1 MPGATPAPEAQTA
14 RLERPTER
22 SQAPAPRS
30 RAATFRSTPVVAGEG
45 SRPSRREPIASTV
58 AGAADALTALPK
70 RQGPAVPNVAHRA
83 PAAVATP
90 SRSGTLAIDAA
101 KRGSRPVFGTK
112 GLVDK
117 SAQAV
122 VPAAAAVAAVAAPP
136 FLRAPAASAPVEG
149 SPKTDP
155 RRAPVVADRR
165 REAARSSVTTPTF
178 VAHAQAGMAPVAF
191 AAAAS
196 VRHAPAHAATRSV
209 LAPMASKPP
218 TRASVPSTRVAA
230 GGDGANLESAS
241 SSPRSTHEGGGS
253 AAASTPAAPSQ
264 TEGSA
269 PSFAPATR
277 SHAGGMTSGAQ
288 QSQPQ
293 PAPGAPTPTA
303 VPVPSQARSLHELAA
318 ADPSLTAAAIGKNAH
333 LRLETGRAG
342 DLTMHL
348 RINDGVADIEV
359 GGAAAEKLGMRSHE
373 LRRALAG
380 EGLTLGQFHTR
391 PAEVPPSSGDD
402 RSTVPMAT
410 AATMTA
416 ASSAGA
422 PSNSPPSSF
431 SSSSSSSSSSSFN
444 QDHRQNQ
451 PRHGA
456 DTAESG
462 GPASAAANGA
472 RARSAAAAT
481 ANEGSGVPRRGLH
494 VTA

>member
-1 MPGATPAPEAQTA
+1 
-14 RLERPTER
+14 
-22 SQAPAPRS
+22 
-30 RAATFRSTPVVAGEG
+30 
-45 SRPSRREPIASTV
+45 
-58 AGAADALTALPK
+58 
-70 RQGPAVPNVAHRA
+70 
-83 PAAVATP
+83 
-90 SRSGTLAIDAA
+90 
-101 KRGSRPVFGTK
+101 
-112 GLVDK
+112 
-117 SAQAV
+117 
-122 VPAAAAVAAVAAPP
+122 
-136 FLRAPAASAPVEG
+136 
-149 SPKTDP
+149 
-155 RRAPVVADRR
+155 
-165 REAARSSVTTPTF
+165 
-178 VAHAQAGMAPVAF
+178 
-191 AAAAS
+191 
-196 VRHAPAHAATRSV
+196 
-209 LAPMASKPP
+209 
-218 TRASVPSTRVAA
+218 
-230 GGDGANLESAS
+230 
-241 SSPRSTHEGGGS
+241 
-253 AAASTPAAPSQ
+253 
-264 TEGSA
+264 
-269 PSFAPATR
+269 
-277 SHAGGMTSGAQ
+277 MTSGAQ

-416 ASSAGA
+416 TTSAGA
-422 PSNSPPSSF
+422 PSNSPPFPSSF
-431 SSSSSSSSSSSFN
+431 SSSSSSSSSSSFH